1 MRQSD
6 TTRLIN
12 ESNHAM
18 RFMVGSFAVSIVAL
32 LVFFFKVAMI
42 NDVQAIA
49 LIATISISL
58 LLATLY
64 LFRYARFNGMMRDD
78 EPPTPVTYEDVSDVL
93 NFPASHAPAT
103 ATVIEVTAGT
113 NILRSKP
120 EIQPDYG
127 TLGDLADSLYANNW
141 YWSRDNA
148 VQGSYKNLTARYGG
162 ITAEMKRMKIIAG
175 RPNNYYVTMMGQ
187 TLFINESPNL
197 ELEHMIRHSP
207 RPNQ

>member
-32 LVFFFKVAMI
+32 LIFFFKVAMI

-93 NFPASHAPAT
+93 NFPASHAPAGVRLHYAEDNLIRIGRYQLT
-103 ATVIEVTAGT
+103 RRQWRALAMT
-113 NILRSKP
+113 
-120 EIQPDYG
+120 
-127 TLGDLADSLYANNW
+127 LADLNWRWTRANVGK
-141 YWSRDNA
+141 A
-148 VQGSYKNLTARYGG
+148 KVIKNLTAPG
-162 ITAEMKRMKIIAG
+162 IYRGMTSDMERLEIVKRGRVTVAG
-175 RPNNYYVTMMGQ
+175 RDAICEAAGLDVV
-187 TLFINESPNL
+187 I
-197 ELEHMIRHSP
+197 
-207 RPNQ
+207 